1 MTGRG
6 MGLCAGYANPGYV
19 SGRGFG
25 MGAGRGFRAR
35 RFRPFGGRGFGYNA
49 WVDTPYGPMMQ
60 GPVKMSAEDEKAF
73 LKDQAQ
79 MIEDELKSI
88 KQRLTELK

>member
-1 MTGRG
+1 
-6 MGLCAGYANPGYV
+6 
-19 SGRGFG
+19 
-25 MGAGRGFRAR
+25 
-35 RFRPFGGRGFGYNA
+35 
-49 WVDTPYGPMMQ
+49 
-60 GPVKMSAEDEKAF
+60 MSAEDEKAF